1 MARDRGTGRTS
12 VTEGFRVS
20 TSPRVLVIDGQPDTE
35 AVLKAVLEPR
45 GARVDWSRQTA
56 AAPSTQP
63 EAPPHVVVI
72 DLDDQPRNSRIDGTK
87 ASGGRILIG
96 SHRVTMGRSNDLF
109 LEKPFQFPELIS
121 AIEGLLATPV
131 EQA

>member
-1 MARDRGTGRTS
+1 MS
-12 VTEGFRVS
+12 I
-20 TSPRVLVIDGQPDTE
+20 SPRVLVIDGQSDTE

-45 GARVDWSRQTA
+45 GARVDWSRQAA
-56 AAPSTQP
+56 AAPSSEL

-72 DLDDQPRNSRIDGTK
+72 DLDDQPRNSRIDGTS

-96 SHRVTMGRSNDLF
+96 SHRVNVANSSDLF

-121 AIEGLLATPV
+121 AIEGLLAAPV
-131 EQA
+131 RSA

>member
-1 MARDRGTGRTS
+1 M
-12 VTEGFRVS
+12 S
-20 TSPRVLVIDGQPDTE
+20 TSPRVLVIDGEPDTE

-45 GARVDWSRQTA
+45 GARVDWSRQARTTG
-56 AAPSTQP
+56 SP
-63 EAPPHVVVI
+63 ELDVPPEVVVI
-72 DLDDQPRNSRIDGTK
+72 DLDDQPRNGEIDGTA

-96 SHRVTMGRSNDLF
+96 SHRVPIGRTNDLF

-131 EQA
+131 KRG